1 MIFLNDDVIKPE
13 PDKGFV
19 KIKRVWKQS
28 ILYFFLSKRIFAIR
42 FATYLIRL
50 KCGASDLLIH
60 HILNFFVLRSYRFIF
75 CHVFI
80 IWL

>member
-28 ILYFFLSKRIFAIR
+28 ILYFYYKHKI
-42 FATYLIRL
+42 
-50 KCGASDLLIH
+50 
-60 HILNFFVLRSYRFIF
+60 NF
-75 CHVFI
+75 
-80 IWL
+80 

>member
-42 FATYLIRL
+42 FATCLIRL
-50 KCGASDLLIH
+50 KREIKNVDEKKFDKLKK
-60 HILNFFVLRSYRFIF
+60 
-75 CHVFI
+75 
-80 IWL
+80 

>member
-42 FATYLIRL
+42 FTTYKIKSQGIPVTFHKECPAPGKSALHR
-50 KCGASDLLIH
+50 KENRH
-60 HILNFFVLRSYRFIF
+60 R
-75 CHVFI
+75 
-80 IWL
+80 

>member
-42 FATYLIRL
+42 FATCLIRL
-50 KCGASDLLIH
+50 KREIKNVDEKKKFDKLEK
-60 HILNFFVLRSYRFIF
+60 
-75 CHVFI
+75 
-80 IWL
+80 